1 MSLVIYTD
9 GACSGNPGIGNWG
22 LVAVDSETD
31 EVIAAKVGIQKQ
43 LTTNNEMELTAIIIA
58 LKEYGVDQDEFQYP
72 VVYVD
77 SNYAYRTLTEWYHSW
92 KRNGWKRPKN
102 QPVANLELI
111 QEYDALWESGKRI
124 ELRWVRGHN
133 GNRWNEVADRLATG
147 KLIPEAVIHGGVKIK
162 EETFEK

>member
-1 MSLVIYTD
+1 MSTIIYTD
-9 GACSGNPGIGNWG
+9 GACSRNPGPGNWG

-31 EVIAAKVGIQKQ
+31 EVVAAGTGDRIKW
-43 LTTNNEMELTAIIIA
+43 TTNNEMELKAILVA

-72 VVYVD
+72 VVYTD
-77 SNYAYRTLTEWYHSW
+77 SNYAFKTLTEWYQGW

-102 QPVANLELI
+102 QPIANLELI

-133 GNRWNEVADRLATG
+133 GNRWNEIADKLATG
-147 KLIPEAVIHGGVKIK
+147 KLTPEEVTHREIEVKI
-162 EETFEK
+162 FEK

>member
-1 MSLVIYTD
+1 MSTIIYTD
-9 GACSGNPGIGNWG
+9 GACSRNPGPGNWG

-31 EVIAAKVGIQKQ
+31 EVVAAGTGGRIKW
-43 LTTNNEMELTAIIIA
+43 TTNNEMELKAILVA

-72 VVYVD
+72 VVYTD
-77 SNYAYRTLTEWYHSW
+77 SNYAFKTLTEWYQGW

-102 QPVANLELI
+102 QLIANLELI

-133 GNRWNEVADRLATG
+133 GNRWNEIADKLATG
-147 KLIPEAVIHGGVKIK
+147 KLTPEEVTHREIEVKI
-162 EETFEK
+162 FEK